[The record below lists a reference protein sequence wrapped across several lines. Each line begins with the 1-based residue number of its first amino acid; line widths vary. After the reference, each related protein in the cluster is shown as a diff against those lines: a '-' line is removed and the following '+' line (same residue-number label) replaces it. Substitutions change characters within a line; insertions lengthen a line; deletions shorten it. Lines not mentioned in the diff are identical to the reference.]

1 MEFPFQPKQQD
12 KYGFVELDEADIPF
26 YKFRALESDQRTSS
40 PILGRK
46 THPFVSLSENYQRK
60 YSDEG
65 KDQKPKSPPAVGNRV
80 EQQAG
85 HPKKSKNSIFDMDHK
100 ISKPV
105 TQMTDEELATFKR
118 DIGKEIPKKVVDVEV
133 ANKSIHNLENSSIIV
148 PVSFPCLP
156 KTNSLTSLV
165 PKSEQTAF
173 LSINT
178 AASRDNIHQIHA
190 KSTISREFTLSKSS
204 IHLSFLPIAKNFL
217 GEGQYSKVYKGTY
230 TPKDSNMEYPCA
242 VKVVHRNEEAQ
253 TLAMSES
260 YILSQLSHPSI
271 IGLVDTHD
279 ELGMDPEL
287 LQKEI
292 QNVFLGHPPPTSIAL
307 HLVLEYCSN
316 GNVWD
321 WMRKHESSINKK
333 LWKKWAREIASG
345 IQFIHSMGII
355 HHDLKPHNI
364 LVCKN

>member
-1 MEFPFQPKQQD
+1 MEFPFQPKQRD
-12 KYGFVELDEADIPF
+12 KYGFVELDESDIPF
-26 YKFRALESDQRTSS
+26 YKSVASESDQPPPS
-40 PILGRK
+40 PVFSRK
-46 THPFVSLSENYQRK
+46 VPTFVSFPETYQKK
-60 YSDEG
+60 YSEEG
-65 KDQKPKSPPAVGNRV
+65 KDQKPQFPPAVGNRV

-100 ISKPV
+100 ISKPI
-105 TQMTDEELATFKR
+105 TQMTDEELANFKR
-118 DIGKEIPKKVVDVEV
+118 DIGKEIPKKNVEV
-133 ANKSIHNLENSSIIV
+133 VNKSIHNLENSSIIV
-148 PVSFPCLP
+148 PISFPCLP
-156 KTNSLTSLV
+156 KTNSITNLL
-165 PKSEQTAF
+165 PKPEQTAF

-178 AASRDNIHQIHA
+178 AASQDNIHQIYA
-190 KSTISREFTLSKSS
+190 KNKIPSEDISSNCS
-204 IHLSFLPIAKNFL
+204 IHLTFLPIAKNFL

-230 TPKDSNMEYPCA
+230 TPKDSIIEYPCA

-271 IGLVDTHD
+271 IGLVHTHD
-279 ELGMDPEL
+279 ELGMEPEL

-292 QNVFLGHPPPTSIAL
+292 QNAFLGRPSPKAMAL
-307 HLVLEYCSN
+307 NLVLEYCSN

-321 WMRKHESSINKK
+321 WMRKHESNVTKK

-345 IQFIHSMGII
+345 IKFIHSKGII

-364 LVCKN
+364 LVSYT